1 MEVATQAKC
10 AHSCTWPGIQGKV
23 CALRQALLMASSSMR
38 NWPQWL
44 QRLEDL
50 QFAVYMLET
59 QESQERNSAQ
69 VGRSTDLEGGSVT
82 SSLRPMAW
90 KTGPCCPE
98 QEKMD
103 VQSQQTA
110 SMAILC
116 LIAPCLGH
124 T

>member
-59 QESQERNSAQ
+59 QERGCFTVQNQRCSA
-69 VGRSTDLEGGSVT
+69 GRIPYFLEEVN
-82 SSLRPMAW
+82 
-90 KTGPCCPE
+90 
-98 QEKMD
+98 
-103 VQSQQTA
+103 
-110 SMAILC
+110 LC
-116 LIAPCLGH
+116 SN
-124 T
+124 